1 MRKKIILGVLCF
13 VLVILGV
20 GLFSTKSDKI
30 SKNVYVKNINIGKL
44 TKEVNI
50 KWSLLTSNIKMMS
63 GKYHRKQ

>member
-30 SKNVYVKNINIGKL
+30 SKNVYVKNINIMNI
-44 TKEVNI
+44 EVL
-50 KWSLLTSNIKMMS
+50 SYLLVLI
-63 GKYHRKQ
+63 